1 MPSPDRTFRWLLT
14 FLVIV
19 AAVLLGVVGVTLRE
33 ASRSVATAAW
43 VNHTHALR
51 AEAAGILASLHG
63 AEAALRTYL
72 VTGDAR
78 AQADYRAAFSDL
90 AEHADVAKA
99 LTRLEPADSA
109 KITRL
114 EELLVR
120 RADLAR
126 ELIRMRQGGSD
137 SDLRA
142 LLATDAGSE
151 AVHEIGRLVERFR
164 QEQAERLAERDRAS
178 YLQAQTTR
186 WTVLTA
192 LVLDLLL
199 LAGAAG
205 LIRDDLRARQR
216 AATAMQQANEHLET
230 RVRERTA
237 ELMTANAALKGQSLE
252 DRWARLAL
260 EHQLHYNHLIIDAVS
275 ELAIVVTKSLN
286 ITRVNPAVAHLA
298 GCAASGLV
306 GRPLGA
312 LVALAGTPAE
322 DDPLARALKE
332 GRDLRDRPAL
342 LADQAGRCHP
352 VTFNLFPL
360 RDGGKVVG
368 GVVTLR
374 VRAITST

>member
-1 MPSPDRTFRWLLT
+1 MSAPDPTFRRLLAC
-14 FLVIV
+14 LVVV
-19 AAVLLGVVGVTLRE
+19 AVVLLGVVARALRNE
-33 ASRSVATAAW
+33 SRSVATAAW

-51 AEAAGILASLHG
+51 AEAAGILASLHE

-72 VTGDAR
+72 VTSEAR

-90 AEHADVAKA
+90 AEHVDVARA

-109 KITRL
+109 KISRL
-114 EELLVR
+114 EELLAR

-126 ELIRMRQGGSD
+126 ELIRLRQDGPA

-142 LLATDAGSE
+142 LLAADAGSE

-164 QEQAERLAERDRAS
+164 QEQAGRLAERDRAS

-216 AATAMQQANEHLET
+216 AATAMQQANERLET

-237 ELMTANAALKGQSLE
+237 DLTTANAALKAQSLE

-275 ELAIVVTKSLN
+275 ELAIVVTKNLN

-298 GCAASGLV
+298 GCAASSLV
-306 GRPLGA
+306 DRSLGT
-312 LVALAGTPAE
+312 LVALTGTPAG

-332 GRDLRDRPAL
+332 GRDLRERPAIFT
-342 LADQAGRCHP
+342 DQAGRRHP

-360 RDGGKVVG
+360 RDDGKVVG

-374 VRAITST
+374 VQAIPAT